1 MTAVVVYDEDAIEY
15 ADGVAEGAA
24 ADRTTWIRLEAPD
37 QGILDQVQERFGV
50 HPLAIEDVHNDVRP
64 KVEAFDDHTFVLV
77 KTARLVRG
85 ETTFEE
91 EIDDEPVG
99 IFIGEDWVVT
109 YAPTA
114 PEILDQLGTALEAG
128 DRNLRRRGPDYLG
141 YRVVDAIVDG
151 YFTVLDG
158 IETRIERVEDEV
170 LEAPDRQTLAEINDA
185 RRELLSMRKLLWPT
199 REGVSVLAR
208 GDVPAID
215 PETEKYYRDVHDH
228 LVQLVDLVE
237 TYRDLTTGARDIY
250 LNALSMSTN
259 EVMKRL
265 TVVATIVL
273 PLTLVAGVYGMNFE
287 QMPELGWP
295 YAYPAVIAGM
305 AGMALVL
312 VWYFRSL
319 EWI

>member
-1 MTAVVVYDEDAIEY
+1 MTAVVFDREDVESYTDLEAAAT
-15 ADGVAEGAA
+15 ADG
-24 ADRTTWIRLEAPD
+24 TTWVQLGAPD
-37 QGILDQVQERFGV
+37 DATLEQVQTLFDI
-50 HPLAIEDVHNDVRP
+50 HPLAIEDVRNDVRP
-64 KVEAFDDHTFVLV
+64 KVETFEEHTFVLV

-91 EIDDEPVG
+91 EIDTEQIGV
-99 IFIGEDWVVT
+99 FIGEDWVVT
-109 YAPTA
+109 YAPSG
-114 PEILDQLGTALEAG
+114 PALLESIAAAIEGG

-141 YRVVDAIVDG
+141 YRVVDSVVDG
-151 YFTVLDG
+151 YFGVLDG
-158 IETRIERVEDEV
+158 IESRIERIEDEV
-170 LEAPDRQTLAEINDA
+170 LEAPDRATLGEINDA

-199 REGVSVLAR
+199 REAVSVLAR
-208 GDVPAID
+208 GDVETVH

-259 EVMKRL
+259 EVMKTL
-265 TVVATIVL
+265 TVIATIVL
-273 PLTLVAGVYGMNFE
+273 PLTLIAGVYGMNFE
-287 QMPELGWP
+287 RMPELGWP

-305 AGMALVL
+305 VGMAVVL
-312 VWYFRSL
+312 VWYFRTV